1 MAKGGGAVSVHKGLR
16 IKIGSKVFRI
26 TPGSAIGFL
35 LIIGL
40 VGFTALPL
48 VYVVSTAFKP
58 LNELFLFPPRFFV
71 RRPTMRNF
79 GDLFIALDALSV
91 PFTRYVFNS
100 IFVTAATVFLTI
112 TVSAMAAYGMVKHKV
127 LGGKILFSLVL
138 AGLMFSSF
146 VTQIPTFLIVNTFQM
161 VNTSWALIIPK
172 VAVAYNVFLVKQ
184 FTEQLPD
191 SFLEAA
197 RIDGAGEFTIFIRI
211 VVPFL
216 KPVLATLVV
225 FSFVANW
232 NDFFSPLV
240 YIQDEALKTLPLAL
254 QLLSSGNSIAR
265 AGAMAAA
272 TFVTI
277 LPTILIYTLAQKHVV
292 DSMAFSGIKA

>member
-1 MAKGGGAVSVHKGLR
+1 MSVHKGLR

-272 TFVTI
+272 TFITI
-277 LPTILIYTLAQKHVV
+277 LPTIFIYTLAQKHVV